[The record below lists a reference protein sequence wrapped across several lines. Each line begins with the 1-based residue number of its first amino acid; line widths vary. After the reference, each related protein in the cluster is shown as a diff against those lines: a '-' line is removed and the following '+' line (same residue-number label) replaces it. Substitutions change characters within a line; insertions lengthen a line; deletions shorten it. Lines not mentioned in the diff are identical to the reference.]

1 MNKKT
6 KVIAI
11 VNQKGGVGKT
21 TTTGNLG
28 YALAN
33 QGKDVLLIDFDSQ
46 ASLSSYLN
54 VDPNYSTHADYF
66 CIYELLQKGLA
77 DPDYITDEVDEMTWE
92 ELFERCICRPTY
104 KTRETK
110 MVDGVRKGVDVDAE
124 FGFDLLPSALELSDY
139 DLYLST
145 HMGQYGGFKLKAIID
160 KILEWHEYD
169 YVLIDCSPYLGALTI
184 NAIVAATAGVVIP
197 TNLDLMSTWGVKAL
211 IEQIV
216 NVQELVLKASKGR
229 EAHMGVIGIVL
240 NLYRGDRTVDQT
252 IQTDLERY
260 YPFVIFKST
269 IPESVN
275 AKKAVMGGLIYSQV
289 YKKAENAYASLA
301 KEVIAQIGQMEKD
314 GPQIKRLGEE
324 LTTKLEDIMEEE
336 DE

>member
-1 MNKKT
+1 MSNKT

-21 TTTGNLG
+21 TTTANLG
-28 YALAN
+28 YALSKL
-33 QGKDVLLIDFDSQ
+33 GKDVLLIDFDSQ

-54 VDPNYSTHADYF
+54 VDPNYQNHPDYF
-66 CIYELLQKGLA
+66 CIYELLQKGLN
-77 DPDYITDEVDEMTWE
+77 DPDYITDEVDGMEWE
-92 ELFERCICRPTY
+92 ELFEKCIHRPTF
-104 KTRETK
+104 KGRETQ
-110 MVDGVRKGVDVDAE
+110 MVDGVRKGVDVDIE
-124 FGFDLLPSALELSDY
+124 FGFDLIPSALELSDY

-145 HMGQYGGFKLKAIID
+145 HMGQHGGFKLKMVID
-160 KILEWHEYD
+160 KILAYHEYD
-169 YVLIDCSPYLGALTI
+169 YVLIDCSPYLGVLTI

-216 NVQELVLKASKGR
+216 NVQELVLQASKGQ
-229 EAHMGVIGIVL
+229 EAHMGVVGIVL

-289 YKKAENAYASLA
+289 YKKAENAYTSLA
-301 KEVIAQIGQMEKD
+301 KEILAQIKVMEKE
-314 GPQIKRLGEE
+314 GPQIKRLGEDMP
-324 LTTKLEDIMEEE
+324 TKLEDIMEVE